1 MTIQAKIIADSIT
14 VSTPRLTTLQLR
26 YPRFVHAEFMT
37 HRVFSRNASSS
48 RAIPV
53 ERMIRD
59 VEEDPAMPVY
69 WGANQK
75 GMQARAEV
83 EDVEKAR
90 DRWMKA
96 RDAAVKQA
104 WSLHH
109 AGLHKQIV
117 NRVLEPF
124 AHINVVVTSTEWDNF
139 FALRLHEDAQP
150 EIRELAV
157 QMKQAMANNHPRYL
171 GVREWHLPYVRPA
184 DINEVDRRV
193 SAQLKSVPDEKT
205 EWKLLG
211 EILSTLAQI
220 SAARC
225 ARVSYMT
232 HDMRTPTIEEDL
244 DLFAR
249 LSTADPPHLSPLEH
263 QAYPDWNTSKRD
275 LWGNL
280 SGWVQ
285 HRKMLERSYE

>member
-1 MTIQAKIIADSIT
+1 MSIEVKIIADSIT
-14 VSTPRLTTLQLR
+14 TSSPRLTTLQLR
-26 YPRFVHAEFMT
+26 YPRFIHAEFMT

-53 ERMIRD
+53 ERLIRD
-59 VEEDPAMPVY
+59 VENDPAMPVY

-75 GMQARAEV
+75 GMQAGTEV
-83 EDVEKAR
+83 DDVQQAR
-90 DRWMKA
+90 DRWWKA

-139 FALRLHEDAQP
+139 FALRVHPDAQP
-150 EIRELAV
+150 EIYDLAYTI
-157 QMKQAMANNHPRYL
+157 KKTLENSRPHYL
-171 GVREWHLPYVRPA
+171 GINEWHLPY
-184 DINEVDRRV
+184 IRRTDENAV
-193 SAQLKSVPDEKT
+193 FYGTKEKT
-205 EWKLLG
+205 PT
-211 EILSTLAQI
+211 LSEGFTTLVQI

-232 HDMRTPTIEEDL
+232 HDLRTPKIEEDIA
-244 DLFAR
+244 LFEKLAG
-249 LSTADPPHLSPLEH
+249 SDPKHLSPLEH
-263 QAYPDWNTSKRD
+263 QAYPDWTGSKRH
-275 LWGNL
+275 LWGNFT
-280 SGWVQ
+280 GWIQ
-285 HRKMLERSYE
+285 HRKMMERDYE